1 MDTFIYLHGFNSS
14 GASAKGRYFSHALA
28 PAKVYTP
35 SLPPDPDAA
44 MTMLHALVAARLEQL
59 TSNAGL
65 YLIGSSLGGYYA
77 QYLARVYTLPAILL
91 NPALR
96 PLITLAPF
104 LGWQRN
110 FYTGE
115 RYLFGRA
122 ELAKLAAYAIEQPCA
137 DPVATLLLLDAG
149 DELIDY
155 RNAMELYSTCARVIV
170 YPDGDH
176 SFQHLPEAAIAIREF
191 VSKMRTRPQI

>member
-14 GASAKGRYFSHALA
+14 GASAKGRFFSHALA

-44 MTMLHALVAARLEQL
+44 MARLRALVEDRLAQQ
-59 TSNAGL
+59 TANAGP

-77 QYLARVYTLPAILL
+77 QYLARVYALPAILI
-91 NPALR
+91 NPALQ

-104 LGWQRN
+104 LGWQTN
-110 FYTGE
+110 YYTGE
-115 RYLFGRA
+115 HYHFGRA
-122 ELAKLAAYAIEQPCA
+122 ELDKLAAYAIEQPCV
-137 DPVATLLLLDAG
+137 DPVATLLLLDDG
-149 DELIDY
+149 DELIDH
-155 RNAMELYSTCARVIV
+155 RNARDVYSACARVIV

-176 SFQHLPEAAIAIREF
+176 SFQHLSEALIAIREF